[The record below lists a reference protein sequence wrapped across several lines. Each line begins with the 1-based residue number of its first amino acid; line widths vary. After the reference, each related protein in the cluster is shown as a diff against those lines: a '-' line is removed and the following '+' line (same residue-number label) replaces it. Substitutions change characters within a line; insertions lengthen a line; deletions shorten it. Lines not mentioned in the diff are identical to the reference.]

1 MTYHFDGDVA
11 EKFGTDCATFISHM
25 QYWIAKNAANER
37 HFYEGRYWT
46 YNSLSA
52 LERLFP
58 FWTRRQIER
67 IIRDLKKAGVLLTGH
82 YSKNSYDRTTFYAID
97 ESRLPIHQTVKS
109 ISPNGEMD
117 LPDNGND
124 ISPNGEIIKEQNN
137 TQIEEESNKTK
148 ISKAQQVVDRY
159 NAICTSLPRVV
170 RLTDKRRRAVR
181 LIYGKGHTP
190 EQLDEVFRK
199 AQASSFCTGQNDHH
213 WKADFDWLLLESNL
227 VKVLEGKYDN
237 PAAAKPPEKGGGRK
251 WLK

>member
-1 MTYHFDGDVA
+1 MIYHFDGDVA

-58 FWTRRQIER
+58 FWSRRQIER
-67 IIRDLKKAGVLLTGH
+67 IIRDLKKAGVLLVGH
-82 YSKNSYDRTTFYAID
+82 YSKNAYDRTTFYAID

-109 ISPNGEMD
+109 
-117 LPDNGND
+117 

-148 ISKAQQVVDRY
+148 ISKAQEVVDHY
-159 NAICTSLPRVV
+159 NAICTNLPRVV

-181 LIYGKGHTP
+181 LIHDKGYTP
-190 EQLDEVFRK
+190 EQLDEAFRR
-199 AQASSFCTGQNDHH
+199 AQASCFCAGQNDRH
-213 WKADFDWLLLESNL
+213 WKADFDWLLNENNL

-237 PAAAKPPEKGGGRK
+237 PAAAKPLRK
-251 WLK
+251 KAEEVEEW

>member
-1 MTYHFDGDVA
+1 MIYHFDGDVA
-11 EKFGTDCATFISHM
+11 EKYGTDCAVFIAPM

-58 FWTRRQIER
+58 FWSRRQIER
-67 IIRDLKKAGVLLTGH
+67 IIRDLKKAGVLLVGH
-82 YSKNSYDRTTFYAID
+82 YSKNAYDRTTFYAID
-97 ESRLPIHQTVKS
+97 ESRLP

-148 ISKAQQVVDRY
+148 ISKAQEVVDRY
-159 NAICTSLPRVV
+159 NAICTNLPRVV

-181 LIYGKGHTP
+181 LIYGKGYTP

-199 AQASSFCTGQNDHH
+199 AQSSSFCGGQNDRH
-213 WKADFDWLLLESNL
+213 WKADFDWLLNESNL

-237 PAAAKPPEKGGGRK
+237 LAAAKPPRK
-251 WLK
+251 KAEEVEEW

>member
-1 MTYHFDGDVA
+1 MIYHFDGDVA

-97 ESRLPIHQTVKS
+97 ESRLLIHQTVKS

-159 NAICTSLPRVV
+159 NAICTNLPKVV

-181 LIYGKGHTP
+181 LIYGKGYTP

-199 AQASSFCTGQNDHH
+199 AQASSFCAGQNDRH
-213 WKADFDWLLLESNL
+213 WKADFDWLLNESNL

>member
-1 MTYHFDGDVA
+1 MIYHFDGDVA

-97 ESRLPIHQTVKS
+97 ESRLHIHQTVKS

-148 ISKAQQVVDRY
+148 ISKAQEVVDHY
-159 NAICTSLPRVV
+159 NAICTNLPRVV

-181 LIYGKGHTP
+181 LIYGKGYTP
-190 EQLDEVFRK
+190 EQLDEAFRR
-199 AQASSFCTGQNDHH
+199 AQASSFCAGQNDRH
-213 WKADFDWLLLESNL
+213 WKADFDWLLNENNL

-237 PAAAKPPEKGGGRK
+237 PAEAKPLRK
-251 WLK
+251 KAEEVEEW

>member
-1 MTYHFDGDVA
+1 MIYHFDGDVA
-11 EKFGTDCATFISHM
+11 EKYGTDCAVFIAHM

-58 FWTRRQIER
+58 FWSRRQIER
-67 IIRDLKKAGVLLTGH
+67 IIRDLKKAGVLLVGH
-82 YSKNSYDRTTFYAID
+82 YSKNAYDRTTFYAID

-109 ISPNGEMD
+109 
-117 LPDNGND
+117 

-148 ISKAQQVVDRY
+148 ISKAQEVVDRY
-159 NAICTSLPRVV
+159 NAICTNLPRVV

-181 LIYGKGHTP
+181 LIYGKGYTP

-199 AQASSFCTGQNDHH
+199 AQSSSFCGGQNDRH
-213 WKADFDWLLLESNL
+213 WKADFDWLLNESNL

-237 PAAAKPPEKGGGRK
+237 PAAAKPLRK
-251 WLK
+251 KAEEVEEW

>member
-1 MTYHFDGDVA
+1 MIYHFDGDVA

-97 ESRLPIHQTVKS
+97 ESRLPINQTVKS

-159 NAICTSLPRVV
+159 NAICTNLPRVV

-181 LIYGKGHTP
+181 LIYGKGYTP
-190 EQLDEVFRK
+190 EQLDEAFRK
-199 AQASSFCTGQNDHH
+199 AQSSSFCTGQNDRH

-237 PAAAKPPEKGGGRK
+237 PAAAKPPRK
-251 WLK
+251 KAEEVEEW

>member
-58 FWTRRQIER
+58 FWTRRQI
-67 IIRDLKKAGVLLTGH
+67 
-82 YSKNSYDRTTFYAID
+82 DRTTFYAID
-97 ESRLPIHQTVKS
+97 ESCLPIHQTVKS

-148 ISKAQQVVDRY
+148 ISKAQEVVDRY
-159 NAICTSLPRVV
+159 NAICTNLPKVV
-170 RLTDKRRRAVR
+170 RLTDKRCLTVRR
-181 LIYGKGHTP
+181 IYSKGYTT
-190 EQLDEVFRK
+190 EQLDEAFRR
-199 AQASSFCTGQNDHH
+199 AQASSFCAGQNDRH
-213 WKADFDWLLLESNL
+213 WKADFDWLLNENNL

>member
-82 YSKNSYDRTTFYAID
+82 YSKNSYDRTTFT
-97 ESRLPIHQTVKS
+97 P
-109 ISPNGEMD
+109 
-117 LPDNGND
+117 
-124 ISPNGEIIKEQNN
+124 
-137 TQIEEESNKTK
+137 
-148 ISKAQQVVDRY
+148 
-159 NAICTSLPRVV
+159 
-170 RLTDKRRRAVR
+170 LTRAV
-181 LIYGKGHTP
+181 YPFTK
-190 EQLDEVFRK
+190 
-199 AQASSFCTGQNDHH
+199 S
-213 WKADFDWLLLESNL
+213 
-227 VKVLEGKYDN
+227 
-237 PAAAKPPEKGGGRK
+237 
-251 WLK
+251 

>member
-1 MTYHFDGDVA
+1 MIYHFDGDVA
-11 EKFGTDCATFISHM
+11 EKYGTDCAVFIAHM

-58 FWTRRQIER
+58 FWSRRQIER
-67 IIRDLKKAGVLLTGH
+67 IIRDLKKAGVLLVGH
-82 YSKNSYDRTTFYAID
+82 YSKNAYDRTTFYAID
-97 ESRLPIHQTVKS
+97 ESRLPIRQTVKS

-148 ISKAQQVVDRY
+148 ISKAQEVVDHY
-159 NAICTSLPRVV
+159 NAICTNLPRVV
-170 RLTDKRRRAVR
+170 RLTDKRCLTVRR
-181 LIYGKGHTP
+181 IYSKGYTT
-190 EQLDEVFRK
+190 EQLDEAFRR
-199 AQASSFCTGQNDHH
+199 AQASSFCTGQNDRH
-213 WKADFDWLLLESNL
+213 WKADFEWLLNENNL

-237 PAAAKPPEKGGGRK
+237 PAATKPPRK
-251 WLK
+251 KAEEVEEW

>member
-97 ESRLPIHQTVKS
+97 ESRLSIHQTVKS

-159 NAICTSLPRVV
+159 NAICTSLPKVV

-181 LIYGKGHTP
+181 LIYGKGYTP

-199 AQASSFCTGQNDHH
+199 AQESSFCTGLNDRH
-213 WKADFDWLLLESNL
+213 WKADFDWLLNESNL

>member
-1 MTYHFDGDVA
+1 MIYHFDGDVA

-82 YSKNSYDRTTFYAID
+82 YSKNSYDRTTFYSID

-159 NAICTSLPRVV
+159 NAICTNLPRVV

-181 LIYGKGHTP
+181 LIYGKGYTP

-199 AQASSFCTGQNDHH
+199 AQSSSFCGGQNDRH
-213 WKADFDWLLLESNL
+213 WKADFDWLLNESNL

-237 PAAAKPPEKGGGRK
+237 PAAAKPPRK
-251 WLK
+251 KAEEVEEW

>member
-1 MTYHFDGDVA
+1 MIYHFDGDVA
-11 EKFGTDCATFISHM
+11 EKYGTDCAVFIAHM

-58 FWTRRQIER
+58 FWSRRQIER
-67 IIRDLKKAGVLLTGH
+67 IIRDLKKAGVLLVGH
-82 YSKNSYDRTTFYAID
+82 YSKNAYDRTTFYAID

-109 ISPNGEMD
+109 
-117 LPDNGND
+117 

-148 ISKAQQVVDRY
+148 ISKAQEVVDRY
-159 NAICTSLPRVV
+159 NAICTNLPRVV

-181 LIYGKGHTP
+181 LIYGKGYTP

-199 AQASSFCTGQNDHH
+199 AQSSSFCTGQNDRH
-213 WKADFDWLLLESNL
+213 WKADFDWLLNESNL

-237 PAAAKPPEKGGGRK
+237 PAAAKPLRK
-251 WLK
+251 KAEEVEEW

>member
-97 ESRLPIHQTVKS
+97 ESRLPIQQTVKS

-159 NAICTSLPRVV
+159 NAICTSLPKVV

-181 LIYGKGHTP
+181 LIYGKGYTQ

-199 AQASSFCTGQNDHH
+199 AQASSFCTGQNDRH
-213 WKADFDWLLLESNL
+213 WKADFDWLLNESNL

-237 PAAAKPPEKGGGRK
+237 PAAAKPLRK
-251 WLK
+251 KAEEVEEW

>member
-1 MTYHFDGDVA
+1 MIYHFDGDVA

-97 ESRLPIHQTVKS
+97 ESCLLIHQTVKS

-117 LPDNGND
+117 FTDNGND

-148 ISKAQQVVDRY
+148 ISKAQEVVDLY
-159 NAICTSLPRVV
+159 NAICTNLPRVV

-181 LIYGKGHTP
+181 LIYGKGYTP

-199 AQASSFCTGQNDHH
+199 AQASSFCTGQNDRH
-213 WKADFDWLLLESNL
+213 WKADFEWLLNENNL

-237 PAAAKPPEKGGGRK
+237 PAAAKSPRK
-251 WLK
+251 KAEEVEEW

>member
-1 MTYHFDGDVA
+1 MIYHFDGDVA
-11 EKFGTDCATFISHM
+11 EKYGTDCAVFIAHM

-37 HFYEGRYWT
+37 HFYEDRYWT

-58 FWTRRQIER
+58 FWSRRQIER
-67 IIRDLKKAGVLLTGH
+67 IIRDLKKAGVLLVGH
-82 YSKNSYDRTTFYAID
+82 YSKNAYDRTTFYAID
-97 ESRLPIHQTVKS
+97 ESRLPIYQTVKS

-148 ISKAQQVVDRY
+148 ISKAQEVVDRY
-159 NAICTSLPRVV
+159 NAICTNLPRVV

-181 LIYGKGHTP
+181 LIYGKGYTP

-199 AQASSFCTGQNDHH
+199 AQASSFCTGLNDRH
-213 WKADFDWLLLESNL
+213 WKADFDWLLNESNL

>member
-1 MTYHFDGDVA
+1 MIYHFDGDVA

-82 YSKNSYDRTTFYAID
+82 YSKNSYDRTTFYSID

-159 NAICTSLPRVV
+159 NAICTNLPRVV

-181 LIYGKGHTP
+181 LIYGKGYTP

-199 AQASSFCTGQNDHH
+199 AQASSFCTGLNDRH
-213 WKADFDWLLLESNL
+213 WKADFDWLLNESNL

-237 PAAAKPPEKGGGRK
+237 PAAAKPLRK
-251 WLK
+251 KAEEVEEW

>member
-97 ESRLPIHQTVKS
+97 ESRLSIHQTVKS

-159 NAICTSLPRVV
+159 NAICTSLPKVV

-181 LIYGKGHTP
+181 LIYGKGYTP
-190 EQLDEVFRK
+190 EQLDEAFRK
-199 AQASSFCTGQNDHH
+199 AQASSFCTGLNDRH
-213 WKADFDWLLLESNL
+213 WKADFDWLLNESNL

>member
-1 MTYHFDGDVA
+1 M
-11 EKFGTDCATFISHM
+11 
-25 QYWIAKNAANER
+25 
-37 HFYEGRYWT
+37 
-46 YNSLSA
+46 
-52 LERLFP
+52 
-58 FWTRRQIER
+58 
-67 IIRDLKKAGVLLTGH
+67 
-82 YSKNSYDRTTFYAID
+82 
-97 ESRLPIHQTVKS
+97 KS

-148 ISKAQQVVDRY
+148 ISKAQQIVDRY
-159 NAICTSLPRVV
+159 NAICTNLPRVV

-181 LIYGKGHTP
+181 LIYGKGYTP

-199 AQASSFCTGQNDHH
+199 AQASSFCTGQNDRH
-213 WKADFDWLLLESNL
+213 WKADFDWLLNESNL

>member
-1 MTYHFDGDVA
+1 MIYHFDGDVA

-97 ESRLPIHQTVKS
+97 ESRLPIHQTVKW
-109 ISPNGEMD
+109 IYPITEMTFHRTVKS
-117 LPDNGND
+117 LR
-124 ISPNGEIIKEQNN
+124 
-137 TQIEEESNKTK
+137 NKVIHK
-148 ISKAQQVVDRY
+148 
-159 NAICTSLPRVV
+159 
-170 RLTDKRRRAVR
+170 
-181 LIYGKGHTP
+181 
-190 EQLDEVFRK
+190 
-199 AQASSFCTGQNDHH
+199 
-213 WKADFDWLLLESNL
+213 
-227 VKVLEGKYDN
+227 
-237 PAAAKPPEKGGGRK
+237 
-251 WLK
+251 

>member
-1 MTYHFDGDVA
+1 MIYHFDGDVA
-11 EKFGTDCATFISHM
+11 EKYGTDCAVFIAHM

-58 FWTRRQIER
+58 FWSRRQIER

-137 TQIEEESNKTK
+137 TQIEEKSNKTK
-148 ISKAQQVVDRY
+148 ISKASR
-159 NAICTSLPRVV
+159 SL
-170 RLTDKRRRAVR
+170 T
-181 LIYGKGHTP
+181 GTTP
-190 EQLDEVFRK
+190 SAPTCRE
-199 AQASSFCTGQNDHH
+199 SSG
-213 WKADFDWLLLESNL
+213 
-227 VKVLEGKYDN
+227 
-237 PAAAKPPEKGGGRK
+237 
-251 WLK
+251 

>member
-159 NAICTSLPRVV
+159 NAICTSLH
-170 RLTDKRRRAVR
+170 
-181 LIYGKGHTP
+181 G
-190 EQLDEVFRK
+190 
-199 AQASSFCTGQNDHH
+199 N
-213 WKADFDWLLLESNL
+213 ADFDWLLNESNL

-237 PAAAKPPEKGGGRK
+237 PAAAKPLRK
-251 WLK
+251 KAEEVEEW

>member
-1 MTYHFDGDVA
+1 MPLTS
-11 EKFGTDCATFISHM
+11 GT
-25 QYWIAKNAANER
+25 
-37 HFYEGRYWT
+37 FYEGRYWT

-109 ISPNGEMD
+109 ISPNGE
-117 LPDNGND
+117 
-124 ISPNGEIIKEQNN
+124 IIKEQNN

-159 NAICTSLPRVV
+159 NAICTNLPRVV

-181 LIYGKGHTP
+181 LIHDKGYTP
-190 EQLDEVFRK
+190 EQLDEAFRR
-199 AQASSFCTGQNDHH
+199 AQASSFCAGQNDRH
-213 WKADFDWLLLESNL
+213 WKAILT
-227 VKVLEGKYDN
+227 GC
-237 PAAAKPPEKGGGRK
+237 
-251 WLK
+251 

>member
-109 ISPNGEMD
+109 ISPNGE
-117 LPDNGND
+117 
-124 ISPNGEIIKEQNN
+124 IIKEQSN

-148 ISKAQQVVDRY
+148 ISKAQEVVDRY
-159 NAICTSLPRVV
+159 NAICTNLPRVV

-181 LIYGKGHTP
+181 LIYGKGYTP
-190 EQLDEVFRK
+190 EQLDEAFRK
-199 AQASSFCTGQNDHH
+199 AQSSSFCTGQNDRN
-213 WKADFDWLLLESNL
+213 WKADFDWMLNESNL

>member
-82 YSKNSYDRTTFYAID
+82 YSKNSYDRTTCYAID

-148 ISKAQQVVDRY
+148 ISKAQEVVDRY
-159 NAICTSLPRVV
+159 NAICTSLPKVV

-181 LIYGKGHTP
+181 LIYGKGYTP
-190 EQLDEVFRK
+190 EQLDEAFRK
-199 AQASSFCTGQNDHH
+199 AQSSSFCTGQNDRH

-237 PAAAKPPEKGGGRK
+237 PSSSKPPRK
-251 WLK
+251 KAEEVEEW

>member
-46 YNSLSA
+46 YNS
-52 LERLFP
+52 
-58 FWTRRQIER
+58 
-67 IIRDLKKAGVLLTGH
+67 LLTGH

-148 ISKAQQVVDRY
+148 ISKAQQVVDLY
-159 NAICTSLPRVV
+159 NAICTSLPKVV

-181 LIYGKGHTP
+181 LIHDKGYTP
-190 EQLDEVFRK
+190 EQLDEAFRR
-199 AQASSFCTGQNDHH
+199 AQASSFCAGQNDRH
-213 WKADFDWLLLESNL
+213 WKADFDWLLNENNL

-237 PAAAKPPEKGGGRK
+237 PAAAKPPRK
-251 WLK
+251 KAEEVEEW

>member
-109 ISPNGEMD
+109 ISPNGE
-117 LPDNGND
+117 
-124 ISPNGEIIKEQNN
+124 IIKEQNN

-159 NAICTSLPRVV
+159 NAMCTSLPRVV
-170 RLTDKRRRAVR
+170 RLTGKRRRAVR
-181 LIYGKGHTP
+181 VIYGKGYTP

-199 AQASSFCTGQNDHH
+199 AQASSFCTGQNDRH

>member
-1 MTYHFDGDVA
+1 MIYHFDGDVA

-82 YSKNSYDRTTFYAID
+82 YSKNSYDRTTFYSID

-159 NAICTSLPRVV
+159 NAICTSLPKVV

-181 LIYGKGHTP
+181 LIYDKGYTP

-199 AQASSFCTGQNDHH
+199 AQASSFCTGQNDRH
-213 WKADFDWLLLESNL
+213 WKADFDWLLNESNL

-237 PAAAKPPEKGGGRK
+237 PAAAKPPRK
-251 WLK
+251 KAEEVEEW

>member
-109 ISPNGEMD
+109 ISPNGE
-117 LPDNGND
+117 
-124 ISPNGEIIKEQNN
+124 IIKEQNN

-159 NAICTSLPRVV
+159 NAICTSLPKVV

-181 LIYGKGHTP
+181 LIYGKGYTP

-199 AQASSFCTGQNDHH
+199 AQSSSFCTGQNDRQ
-213 WKADFDWLLLESNL
+213 WKADFDWLLNESNL